1 MIWVT
6 GLADDRRRRRGPQEQ
21 GGRGQECPKEPPPVW
36 NPGHRRHVRG
46 TGGQPAEADEE
57 GESMWWMKLN
67 FIIVQ
72 EHTSTMDIQ
81 VLANFIYF
89 DLFSRLA
96 RLAA

>member
-1 MIWVT
+1 
-6 GLADDRRRRRGPQEQ
+6 
-21 GGRGQECPKEPPPVW
+21 
-36 NPGHRRHVRG
+36 
-46 TGGQPAEADEE
+46 
-57 GESMWWMKLN
+57 MKLN

-72 EHTSTMDIQ
+72 EHTTTMDIQ